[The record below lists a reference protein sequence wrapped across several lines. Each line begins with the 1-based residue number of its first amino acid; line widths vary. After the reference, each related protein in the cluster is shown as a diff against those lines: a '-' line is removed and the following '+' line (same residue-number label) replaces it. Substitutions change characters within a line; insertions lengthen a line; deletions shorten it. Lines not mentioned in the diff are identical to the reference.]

1 MKSYQPLSCL
11 FSELWTAPRFQVSPR
26 LRKVEGRDQPRGQ
39 SLSPEASQE
48 EWWPF
53 WSPERAISSAW
64 NKMFQSAVTFFKL
77 FCQGGFFFSSANMF
91 SIRVKPQPI
100 LVVHISAFFYQRKE
114 TKKRRYFRCAW
125 SLEFPSSR
133 ESNLSIHHLEKG
145 PIFWIRSVYFLDSA
159 EKLTVLKKMDSFC
172 QQQPTSWRGSSWST
186 FYVSFLFSTHSIFQ
200 HENEVILMLPNMA
213 RSCYFLSPFDPLNGK
228 SHRLC
233 WKILRSTRSRLPWCK
248 NWCRSRGMRIFPCKP
263 LQEPQIHRVIWW
275 LGRFSITPLVLNCGG
290 ESMFF
295 LFFT

>member
-1 MKSYQPLSCL
+1 MC
-11 FSELWTAPRFQVSPR
+11 
-26 LRKVEGRDQPRGQ
+26 
-39 SLSPEASQE
+39 
-48 EWWPF
+48 
-53 WSPERAISSAW
+53 
-64 NKMFQSAVTFFKL
+64 
-77 FCQGGFFFSSANMF
+77 
-91 SIRVKPQPI
+91 
-100 LVVHISAFFYQRKE
+100 
-114 TKKRRYFRCAW
+114 
-125 SLEFPSSR
+125 LEFPSR
-133 ESNLSIHHLEKG
+133 EVKSFNTPSAEKG
-145 PIFWIRSVYFLDSA
+145 PIFWIRQKNWPSWRRWILFVSKNQRLEGVHRSYFLCFIS
-159 EKLTVLKKMDSFC
+159 
-172 QQQPTSWRGSSWST
+172 
-186 FYVSFLFSTHSIFQ
+186 FSTHSIFQ

>member
-100 LVVHISAFFYQRKE
+100 PGGAHVVFFINAKKRKE
-114 TKKRRYFRCAW
+114 EILSMR
-125 SLEFPSSR
+125 LEFPSR
-133 ESNLSIHHLEKG
+133 ESNLSNTPSWKG
-145 PIFWIRSVYFLDSA
+145 SNFLDS
-159 EKLTVLKKMDSFC
+159 ECVLQRGRKIDRLEDGFFLSARTTSFGVHR
-172 QQQPTSWRGSSWST
+172 S
-186 FYVSFLFSTHSIFQ
+186 YFLCFISFSTHSIFQ

>member
-1 MKSYQPLSCL
+1 MLSMC
-11 FSELWTAPRFQVSPR
+11 
-26 LRKVEGRDQPRGQ
+26 
-39 SLSPEASQE
+39 
-48 EWWPF
+48 
-53 WSPERAISSAW
+53 
-64 NKMFQSAVTFFKL
+64 
-77 FCQGGFFFSSANMF
+77 
-91 SIRVKPQPI
+91 
-100 LVVHISAFFYQRKE
+100 
-114 TKKRRYFRCAW
+114 
-125 SLEFPSSR
+125 LEFPSSR

-145 PIFWIRSVYFLDSA
+145 PIFWDSECVLQRGRKIDRLEEDGFFLSARTTSFGVHRSYFLCFIS
-159 EKLTVLKKMDSFC
+159 
-172 QQQPTSWRGSSWST
+172 
-186 FYVSFLFSTHSIFQ
+186 FSTHSIFQ